1 MENKNLQDLLS
12 QQKHSFKP
20 YFSDRV
26 MAKLTDSKEKI
37 EFSFE
42 QALDYLFP
50 KITASSFALLGIV
63 LLVAFINNGSMDI
76 DTLLGLSDYEQN
88 IFFQDKLPSF

>member
-12 QQKHSFKP
+12 QQQHSFKP

-26 MAKLTDSKEKI
+26 MAKLTDTKEKV

-50 KITASSFALLGIV
+50 KITASSIAVFGVV
-63 LLVAFINNGSMDI
+63 LLFIMFNSSTMDI
-76 DTLLGLSDYEQN
+76 DVLLGLSDYEEN
-88 IFFQDKLPSF
+88 IFFQDELLSF

>member
-26 MAKLTDSKEKI
+26 MAKLTDTKEKV

-50 KITASSFALLGIV
+50 RITASSFAILSIV
-63 LLVAFINNGSMDI
+63 LLVAFISNGSMDI
-76 DTLLGLSDYEQN
+76 DTILGLSDYEEN
-88 IFFQDKLPSF
+88 IFFQDELPSF

>member
-1 MENKNLQDLLS
+1 MENENLENLLS
-12 QQKHSFKP
+12 QQQHSFKP

-26 MAKLTDSKEKI
+26 MAKLTDTKEKI

-50 KITASSFALLGIV
+50 KITASSFAVLSIV
-63 LLVAFINNGSMDI
+63 LLLAFISNGSIDI
-76 DTLLGLSDYEQN
+76 DTLIGLSDYENNILLQN
-88 IFFQDKLPSF
+88 EVPSF

>member
-1 MENKNLQDLLS
+1 MENKNLQGLLS

-26 MAKLTDSKEKI
+26 MTKLTDTKEKI

-50 KITASSFALLGIV
+50 RITVSSFAVLGIV

-88 IFFQDKLPSF
+88 IFFQDELTSF